1 MSDQRLRYDRMV
13 QDAML
18 GVVRQS
24 LKEIAE
30 QGLPGEHHF
39 YITFATG
46 VPGVDMPPN
55 LRERFPEE
63 LTIVLQH
70 EFWDLEVGENAF
82 SVTLNFNATPARL
95 TVPFTSIMHFYDP
108 SVKFGLQFTV
118 AVPCAP
124 EAPAAPAGA
133 GENPDAA
140 TAPSTGPNAGAD
152 EQPAG
157 DDARGEVISLDQFR
171 KKT

>member
-1 MSDQRLRYDRMV
+1 MSDRLRYDRMV

-18 GVVRQS
+18 GVVRHA
-24 LKEIAE
+24 LREVAE
-30 QGLPGEHHF
+30 DGLPGEHHF
-39 YITFATG
+39 YITYATG
-46 VPGVDMPPN
+46 VPGVDMPAH
-55 LRERFPEE
+55 LRERFPDE

-82 SVTLNFNATPARL
+82 SVTLNFNSVPARL
-95 TVPFTSIMHFYDP
+95 TIPFSSIMHFYDP

-124 EAPAAPAGA
+124 EAPVSPAGSA
-133 GENPDAA
+133 QENPDASP
-140 TAPSTGPNAGAD
+140 APAETG
-152 EQPAG
+152 E
-157 DDARGEVISLDQFR
+157 DARGEVISLDQFR